1 MNNNPMFGQNQFN
14 SNWNQQSNNT
24 FQNGAM
30 PRVNPLESI
39 ASQYPQ
45 TQQSMPKSNQIPVT
59 PGRMVTCEEE
69 IKASEIPMDGT
80 ISLFLQ
86 SDYQKVIAKAWN
98 SNGGIDT
105 VRYVLERVPNQTPE
119 NDFQTQ
125 MLNRLDKIETALST
139 LSSKSNYRP
148 KQNKY
153 NNQGGSKPN
162 DTGGDQK

>member
-14 SNWNQQSNNT
+14 QNWNQ
-24 FQNGAM
+24 FQNGAI
-30 PRVNPLESI
+30 PRANPLESI

-45 TQQSMPKSNQIPVT
+45 TQQSMPKNNQIPVI

-69 IKASEIPMDGT
+69 IKANEIPMDGT
-80 ISLFLQ
+80 ISLFMQ
-86 SDYQKVIAKAWN
+86 NDYQRVIAKAWN
-98 SNGGIDT
+98 GNGTIDT
-105 VRYVLERVPNQTPE
+105 VRYVLERVPNDTPE

-125 MLNRLDKIETALST
+125 ITNRLDKIEAMILS

-148 KQNKY
+148 KPNKY

-162 DTGGDQK
+162 TGGDQK